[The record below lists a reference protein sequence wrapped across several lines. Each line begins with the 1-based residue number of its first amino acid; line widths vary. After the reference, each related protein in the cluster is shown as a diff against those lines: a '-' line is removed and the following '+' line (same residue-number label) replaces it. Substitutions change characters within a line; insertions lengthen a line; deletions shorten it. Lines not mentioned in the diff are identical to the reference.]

1 MKTEHVLRYVVYTRR
16 HIMLSIIVGIMFIVG
31 SLSGEVVY
39 RGNNSGGTLALIGL
53 GLVIWGMYRGLSW
66 ISKP

>member
-1 MKTEHVLRYVVYTRR
+1 
-16 HIMLSIIVGIMFIVG
+16 MLSIIVGIMFIVG
-31 SLSGEVVY
+31 GLSGEVVY
-39 RGNNSGGTLALIGL
+39 RGNNSGGTLALIGF